1 MQLLLRRRDLVTEC
15 PFCDGQGSVCKARIV
30 KLNRII
36 YICDECDTI
45 WLDRNDIKETNS
57 NRFDEFMK
65 QNGLL
70 PLWSELTIIKR
81 EC

>member
-1 MQLLLRRRDLVTEC
+1 VTEC
-15 PFCDGQGSVCKARIV
+15 PFCDGQGIVCKARIV
-30 KLNRII
+30 KLNLTI

-45 WLDRNDIKETNS
+45 WLDRKDIKETNC
-57 NRFDEFMK
+57 NRFEDFME

-70 PLWSELTIIKR
+70 PLWSELTNIQR